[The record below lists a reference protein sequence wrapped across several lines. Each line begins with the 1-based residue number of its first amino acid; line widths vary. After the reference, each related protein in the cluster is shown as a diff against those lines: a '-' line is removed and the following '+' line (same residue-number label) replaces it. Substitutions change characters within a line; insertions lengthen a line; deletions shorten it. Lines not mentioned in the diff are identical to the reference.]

1 MSIFS
6 FLFGGKYPETSKY
19 EAQLAQA
26 KNDFGKFN
34 QIAKGADL
42 MTYEE
47 LKKTTATADFKNRVD
62 HLKNDRYKGTSEYQK
77 EQELKQLAK
86 SSDIKGYLKFVASGD
101 AKKADAAIASEAY
114 KEFLALEKV
123 VSTSDFKAK
132 AKVSGSEEAK
142 QLARFIQ
149 LKGDTTVKAAV
160 SFAKSSAY
168 ANYKKTA
175 GSDRLKKYEALTEY
189 VKTPDFINKK
199 KYLENKNRFKESE
212 EAKQLAILANLEKSK
227 DLKWYFAALKAGTFK
242 EADKWELKFS
252 DEFAGQKVD
261 SKKWLSGYY
270 WGKKTAGIEYSLA
283 DERQAFTEANAKVSG
298 GVLTISTRPG
308 DATGTVW
315 SPEALG
321 FVKKNFEASSAVIT
335 SGDSFRQKFG
345 KFDFKVK
352 ATGAMAPVF
361 ANIWLS
367 SDKNKEIN
375 VATFGKSK
383 GVTLGAGQNIKAVD
397 DVKYSTGY
405 FIYTLEWTPEKLTW
419 KVNGVEV
426 YSTTQNVPQEEMYIC
441 MGSNVVGD
449 GKIGN
454 ADMSIEWVKVYD
466 AKAK

>member
-26 KNDFGKFN
+26 KIDLGKFN

-47 LKKTTATADFKNRVD
+47 LKKTTATADFKSRVD
-62 HLKNDRYKGTSEYQK
+62 HLKNDRFKGTPEYQK

-86 SSDIKGYLKFVASGD
+86 SGDIKGYLKFVASGD

-114 KEFLALEKV
+114 KEFTALEKV
-123 VSTSDFKAK
+123 VNSSDFKAK
-132 AKVSGSEEAK
+132 AKVSDSEEAK
-142 QLARFIQ
+142 KLARFIQ
-149 LKGDTTVKAAV
+149 LKGDATVKAAQ
-160 SFAKSSAY
+160 SYAKSSAY

-175 GSDRLKKYEALTEY
+175 GSDRLKKYEALTEF

-212 EAKQLAILANLEKSK
+212 EAKQLANLANLEKNK

-242 EADKWELKFS
+242 DADKWELKFS
-252 DEFAGQKVD
+252 DEFSGQKID
-261 SKKWLSGYY
+261 SQKWLGGYY
-270 WGKKTAGIEYSLA
+270 WGKKTAGVEYSLA
-283 DERQAFTEANAKVSG
+283 DERQAFTGANAKVAG
-298 GVLTISTRPG
+298 GVLTIATRPG
-308 DATGTVW
+308 NTVGTVW
-315 SPEALG
+315 APEALG
-321 FVKKNFEASSAVIT
+321 FIQRNFEASSAVIT

-352 ATGAMAPVF
+352 ATGTMSPVT
-361 ANIWLS
+361 ASIWLS
-367 SDKNKEIN
+367 SDKNNEIN
-375 VATFGKSK
+375 VATFGKGK
-383 GVTLGAGQNIKAVD
+383 GVTLGAGKNISAVN

-441 MGSNVVGD
+441 IGSNVVGQ
-449 GKIGN
+449 GKIN
-454 ADMSIEWVKVYD
+454 SADLSVEWVKAY
-466 AKAK
+466 ASK